1 MRRRDPDLEPA
12 AGGGLLHRRALLT
25 AGAVSLAAVD
35 VTAKES
41 AGGGSPPWM
50 TAQGSP
56 LSGYG
61 ERAPA
66 VGTVQRIIGGK
77 PEFPGSGSSRT
88 PLHLLAGT
96 ITPSSL
102 HFERHHAG
110 VPAIDPTQHEL
121 LIHGLVK
128 RPLIF
133 RFEDLLRYPTETRI
147 LFLECS
153 GNSGGLGAEKPE
165 QVSAGALHG
174 LVSGTEWTGIRLS
187 TLLDEAGLSPDA
199 RWVQAEGADSA
210 AMARSVPLAKCLDD
224 ALIALYQNGEPLR
237 PEQGFP
243 MRLLLPG
250 YEGNTSIKWLRRLK
264 VMAAPAFS
272 REETSK
278 YTDLL
283 PDGRAEMFSLAM
295 GVKSVI
301 LKPSFGL
308 DLRDRGYYQI
318 SGLAW
323 SGRGRIR
330 RVEVS
335 ADGGRSWAEA
345 ALGEPVLSKALTRF
359 SAPWNWSGAPAELM
373 SRATD
378 ETGAVQP
385 TRSVW
390 QAKYKGGRGYH
401 NNSIQTWGVDGR
413 GRVSHIYV

>member
-1 MRRRDPDLEPA
+1 MRSRNPDHEPV
-12 AGGGLLHRRALLT
+12 AGGGLLHRRALLV
-25 AGAVSLAAVD
+25 AGGFSLGAVE
-35 VTAKES
+35 VTARES
-41 AGGGSPPWM
+41 GGSAAPAWM
-50 TAQGSP
+50 KTQGAP

-61 ERAPA
+61 GRAPA
-66 VGTVQRIIGGK
+66 AEKIERIVGD
-77 PEFPGSGSSRT
+77 PAFPSSGSSRT
-88 PLHLLAGT
+88 PLQLLAGT

-102 HFERHHAG
+102 HFERHHGG
-110 VPAIDPTQHEL
+110 VPAIDPTRHEL

-153 GNSGGLGAEKPE
+153 GNSGALGAEKPE

-174 LVSGTEWTGIRLS
+174 LVSGTEWTGIPLS
-187 TLLDEAGLSPDA
+187 TLLDEAQVSSDA
-199 RWVQAEGADSA
+199 RWVQAEGADAA

-237 PEQGFP
+237 PEQGYP

-264 VMAAPAFS
+264 VMANPAFS

-283 PDGRAEMFSLAM
+283 PDGRAEMFSLTM

-301 LKPSFGL
+301 LQPSLGL
-308 DLRDRGYYQI
+308 DMRDRGYHQI

-330 RVEVS
+330 KVEVS
-335 ADGGRSWAEA
+335 ADGGKSWAEA
-345 ALGEPVLSKALTRF
+345 ALTEPVLSKALTRF
-359 SAPWNWSGAPAELM
+359 TIPWAWSGGPAVLM

-378 ETGAVQP
+378 DTGGAQP
-385 TRSVW
+385 TRSDW

-401 NNSIQTWGVDGR
+401 NNSIQAWGVDR
-413 GRVSHIYV
+413 HGRVSNVYA

>member
-1 MRRRDPDLEPA
+1 MRSRNPEQEPV
-12 AGGGLLHRRALLT
+12 AGGGLLHRRALLV
-25 AGAVSLAAVD
+25 AGGLSLGAVE
-35 VTAKES
+35 VTARES
-41 AGGGSPPWM
+41 GGSAAPAWM
-50 TAQGSP
+50 RTQGAP

-61 ERAPA
+61 GRAPA
-66 VGTVQRIIGGK
+66 AEKIERIVGDLS
-77 PEFPGSGSSRT
+77 FPSSGSSRT
-88 PLHLLAGT
+88 PLQLLAGT

-102 HFERHHAG
+102 HFERHHGG
-110 VPAIDPTQHEL
+110 VPAIDPTRHEL

-153 GNSGGLGAEKPE
+153 GNSGALGAAKPE

-174 LVSGTEWTGIRLS
+174 LLSGTEWTGIRLS
-187 TLLDEAGLSPDA
+187 TLLDEAQVSSDG
-199 RWVQAEGADSA
+199 RWVQAEGADAA

-237 PEQGFP
+237 PEQGYP

-264 VMAAPAFS
+264 VMANPAFS

-295 GVKSVI
+295 GVKSAI
-301 LKPSFGL
+301 LQPSFGL
-308 DLRDRGYYQI
+308 DLRDPGYHQI

-330 RVEVS
+330 KVEVS
-335 ADGGRSWAEA
+335 ADGGKSWAEA
-345 ALGEPVLSKALTRF
+345 ALTEPVLSKALTRF
-359 SAPWNWSGAPAELM
+359 TIPWAWSGGPAVLM

-385 TRSVW
+385 TRSDW
-390 QAKYKGGRGYH
+390 QARYKGGRGYH
-401 NNSIQTWGVDGR
+401 NNSIQAWGVDR
-413 GRVSHIYV
+413 HGRVSHVYA